1 LLLECGASID
11 EINAIRKH
19 LSRSKGGAL
28 AKAAH
33 PATVISLF
41 LSDVVGD
48 RLDVIASGPTVPDV
62 STFGE
67 CIEII
72 DRYGLGSRIPENVLQ
87 FLTAGRDG
95 EIEETPKGSDV
106 VFTRVQNV
114 VVGSNRLALMAAGEK
129 AIELGYGALML
140 TSSLQGEA
148 REVAQVLAAVGRE
161 IRGSGHPIVMPACVL
176 AGGETTVT
184 IRGSGKGGRNQ
195 ELALAAAAALAGSE
209 GIAILSA
216 GTDGTD
222 GPTDAAG
229 AYADGATCSRGL
241 LLGMDPR
248 DHLQRNDAYPFFA
261 ALDDLLSTGPTR
273 TNVMDLIVMIVE

>member
-1 LLLECGASID
+1 
-11 EINAIRKH
+11 
-19 LSRSKGGAL
+19 
-28 AKAAH
+28 
-33 PATVISLF
+33 
-41 LSDVVGD
+41 
-48 RLDVIASGPTVPDV
+48 
-62 STFGE
+62 
-67 CIEII
+67 
-72 DRYGLGSRIPENVLQ
+72 
-87 FLTAGRDG
+87 
-95 EIEETPKGSDV
+95 
-106 VFTRVQNV
+106 
-114 VVGSNRLALMAAGEK
+114 MAAGEK
-129 AIELGYGALML
+129 AAELGYGALML